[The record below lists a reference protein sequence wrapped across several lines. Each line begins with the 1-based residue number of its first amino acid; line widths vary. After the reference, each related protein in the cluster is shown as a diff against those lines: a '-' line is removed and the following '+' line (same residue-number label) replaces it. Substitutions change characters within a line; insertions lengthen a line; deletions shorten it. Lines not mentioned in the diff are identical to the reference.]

1 MALTHVETTIPWRI
15 VAILCMKQTPLV
27 GTSTGKVK
35 KSDQT
40 VQLTG
45 VV

>member
-1 MALTHVETTIPWRI
+1 MAMMHDDTKIRWRI

-27 GTSTGKVK
+27 GASPGIVK